1 MHTSSK
7 PVAMHMHDCYGVH
20 MHETDKEPAPSGN
33 SSAPTTKKVV
43 GGITLYG
50 PQLAKLD
57 ALAASGTSRSAAIRQ
72 LIDEHL

>member
-1 MHTSSK
+1 
-7 PVAMHMHDCYGVH
+7 MHMHDRYGVH
-20 MHETDKEPAPSGN
+20 MHKPDNGPAKTGS
-33 SSAPTTKKVV
+33 SSAPPTKRVV

-57 ALAASGTSRSAAIRQ
+57 ALAANGTSRSAAIRR